1 MKKIDDTE
9 YFHILEISERFLE
22 NKTEEEVRNLFE
34 EGKIDGKKI
43 ETEWYADREAID
55 NYIELFM
62 NERFFTIGPLEIDLN
77 IFEMEG
83 RILDIG
89 GGGEGVIGQLKGSQV
104 IAIDPSKRELE
115 EAPKNESLNIIMDG
129 KDLKFLDNTFDSV
142 TAFFT
147 LMYIPLKDHETVF
160 KEIHRVL
167 KKKGVFFLWDLI
179 IPPRED
185 KKEDVYILAL
195 KIRVNENIINTGYGT
210 RWEKDQNAEYF
221 LQLGKDVGFEVLE
234 EKIAEDTF
242 FIKFR
247 KS

>member
-1 MKKIDDTE
+1 MKKIDNTE
-9 YFHILEISERFLE
+9 YFHIIEISERFLE
-22 NKTEEEVRNLFE
+22 NKTGEEIRILFE
-34 EGKIDGKKI
+34 EGKINGKKI
-43 ETEWYADREAID
+43 ETEWYADKEAID

-62 NERFFTIGPLEIDLN
+62 NERFFTIGPSEIDLN
-77 IFEMEG
+77 TIEMEG

-115 EAPKNESLNIIMDG
+115 EAPRNESLNIIMDG

-147 LMYIPLKDHETVF
+147 LMYIPLKDRETVF

-167 KKKGVFFLWDLI
+167 KKKGEFFLWDLI
-179 IPPRED
+179 IPPRD
-185 KKEDVYILAL
+185 GQKEAVYIIAL
-195 KIRVNENIINTGYGT
+195 KIRVNEDIINTGYGT
-210 RWEKDQNAEYF
+210 RWEKDQNADYF
-221 LQLGKDVGFEVLE
+221 LKLGKDVVFEVLE

>member
-1 MKKIDDTE
+1 MKKIEDKE

-167 KKKGVFFLWDLI
+167 KKEGEFFLWDLI
-179 IPPRED
+179 IPPSDDR
-185 KKEDVYILAL
+185 KEEIYIIAL
-195 KIRVNENIINTGYGT
+195 KIKVNENIINTGYGT
-210 RWEKDQNAEYF
+210 RWKKDQNADFF
-221 LQLGKDVGFEVLE
+221 LQLGKDVGFEVIE

-242 FIKFR
+242 FIKFI